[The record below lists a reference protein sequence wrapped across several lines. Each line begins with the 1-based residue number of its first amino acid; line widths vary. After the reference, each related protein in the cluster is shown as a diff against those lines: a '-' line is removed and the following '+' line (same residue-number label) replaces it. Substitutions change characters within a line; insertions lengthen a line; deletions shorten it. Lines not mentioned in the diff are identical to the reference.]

1 MTSRLQIQISEN
13 LKLRG
18 AETLLLNMRVK
29 LESSKAGKDQAGMSV
44 FVALLLSVM
53 LACANAQ
60 GSLCAGQR
68 RAEEG
73 VRPCPSIE
81 PQTSSQG
88 KWQEV
93 DAEGLFT
100 FCLPSDMRRH
110 GVSGVE
116 SLYRYYSNGRL
127 SFYFVHEP
135 YSYLSYDSRTSE
147 GKNYQ
152 EEAIKI
158 GDRQAVLFTYEQEDE
173 GRKSFHA
180 ELYVGNWAEGQVEL
194 IMSGAS
200 SDPADIKIVKK
211 ILTSLRFNDSP
222 RNPKK

>member
-1 MTSRLQIQISEN
+1 MQIQICGDV
-13 LKLRG
+13 KLREG
-18 AETLLLNMRVK
+18 STLLLNIRVK
-29 LESSKAGKDQAGMSV
+29 LGSSKAGKDRAAMGL
-44 FVALLLSVM
+44 FVALLVSVV
-53 LACANAQ
+53 LASANAQ
-60 GSLCAGQR
+60 GTPSVGER
-68 RAEEG
+68 RAAQAE
-73 VRPCPSIE
+73 RPCPSTE
-81 PQTSSQG
+81 LKTSSQG
-88 KWQEV
+88 EWQEV

-100 FCLPSDMRRH
+100 FCLPPDMRRH

-116 SLYRYYSNGRL
+116 SLYRYYSSGRL

-152 EEAIKI
+152 EQSLKI
-158 GDRQAVLFTYEQEDE
+158 GDRRAVLFTYEQEDE

-200 SDPADIKIVKK
+200 SDPSDMQTVKK
-211 ILTSLRFNDSP
+211 ILTSVRFKDP
-222 RNPKK
+222 PGNPKK